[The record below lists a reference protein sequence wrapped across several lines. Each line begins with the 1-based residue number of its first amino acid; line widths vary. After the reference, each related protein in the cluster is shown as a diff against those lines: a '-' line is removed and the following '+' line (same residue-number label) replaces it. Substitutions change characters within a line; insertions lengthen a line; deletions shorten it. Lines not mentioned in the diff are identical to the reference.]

1 MPQAE
6 LIAGFDASAPL
17 GNKPANWAYLEDVLV
32 KEKKLTSIK
41 DSSEL
46 QRILRQLNGASQ
58 MYSSICVRDSYAD
71 LKKSLSLSQATKLC
85 KGMQEEAA
93 AIFKCYL
100 HAERS
105 KCENPPENT
114 SNSELRSLYNK
125 LQDGKHCR
133 EVFEGQG
140 VSFPD
145 PEKVLR
151 LIFFKNVKNNFSN
164 NAKDQITYFNE
175 LIEKIGAPENLKWTD
190 IDKMSRADI
199 IDKLNAINQFLTSS
213 VKESG
218 PFFPEIVSLNIG
230 YNVFQSMLAD
240 LNVDFPWVEP
250 DLHDNST
257 IDLEFQKFTSEDMVS
272 RREVYE
278 FNRAE
283 GAVYQE
289 LEKSIEATE
298 WGKSLSQIE
307 QDLKKQFEL
316 FYFNPHD
323 EDAYTAYRNRTSEL
337 QKQRVKLLK
346 ENLPKSNITYD
357 KIIERLKVEPYP
369 NSEAKKIFDDKLES
383 ISKKDPTAFL
393 IEYYGKQDLLSQK
406 GGFGFGM
413 GIGASAR

>member
-1 MPQAE
+1 
-6 LIAGFDASAPL
+6 
-17 GNKPANWAYLEDVLV
+17 
-32 KEKKLTSIK
+32 
-41 DSSEL
+41 
-46 QRILRQLNGASQ
+46 
-58 MYSSICVRDSYAD
+58 
-71 LKKSLSLSQATKLC
+71 
-85 KGMQEEAA
+85 
-93 AIFKCYL
+93 
-100 HAERS
+100 
-105 KCENPPENT
+105 
-114 SNSELRSLYNK
+114 
-125 LQDGKHCR
+125 
-133 EVFEGQG
+133 
-140 VSFPD
+140 
-145 PEKVLR
+145 
-151 LIFFKNVKNNFSN
+151 
-164 NAKDQITYFNE
+164 
-175 LIEKIGAPENLKWTD
+175 
-190 IDKMSRADI
+190 
-199 IDKLNAINQFLTSS
+199 
-213 VKESG
+213 
-218 PFFPEIVSLNIG
+218 
-230 YNVFQSMLAD
+230 MLAD